1 LLIQDRGIALRVGVD
16 FDDRRIAV
24 ARVLGIAFQQFLP
37 HALGLL
43 QADHIGRV
51 LSQQRFEQLRPM
63 RGGQRRI
70 RQILAAGRAQILA
83 HHGVTAD
90 FFGAC

>member
-1 LLIQDRGIALRVGVD
+1 MQDRGIALRVGVD
-16 FDDRRIAV
+16 FDGRRIAV

-63 RGGQRRI
+63 RGG
-70 RQILAAGRAQILA
+70 
-83 HHGVTAD
+83 
-90 FFGAC
+90 